1 MTDLPTKR
9 VLITGA
15 TDGLGRGLALA
26 LAARRATVLVHGRDT
41 VRAEALAAELRAAGA
56 TAVRVY
62 IADLASLAQVRAL
75 AKAVLA
81 GEPGLDVLVNNAGI
95 GSTVPTQDRAESLDG
110 IELRFAVNYLSH
122 YLLTR
127 ELLPLLKR
135 SAPARIVHVSSA
147 GQAAI
152 DLADPMI
159 TRNYTGARAYCQ
171 SKLAQIMATFDL
183 AHELDGS
190 TVTVNAIHPA
200 TFMPTKIVAKP
211 LSTIAEGVDATMRLM
226 VDDALAG
233 VTGKYFNGVHEARAD
248 AQAYDAEARA
258 RLRALSDKLIAYPG

>member
-1 MTDLPTKR
+1 MTDLPTTR

-26 LAARRATVLVHGRDT
+26 LAKRRATVLIHGRDAA
-41 VRAEALAAELRAAGA
+41 RAEALAGELRATGA
-56 TAVRVY
+56 AAARVY
-62 IADLASLAQVRAL
+62 LADLASLAEVRAL

-81 GEPGLDVLVNNAGI
+81 AEPGLDVLVNNAGI
-95 GSTVPTQDRAESLDG
+95 GSTVPTPDRAESVDG
-110 IELRFAVNYLSH
+110 VELRFSVNYLSH

-147 GQAAI
+147 GQTAI

-159 TRNYTGARAYCQ
+159 TRGYTGARAYCQ
-171 SKLAQIMATFDL
+171 SKLAQIMATFDM
-183 AHELDGS
+183 APELEG
-190 TVTVNAIHPA
+190 TGVTVNALHPA

-211 LSTIAEGVDATMRLM
+211 ISTITEGVDATMRLI

-248 AQAYDAEARA
+248 AQAYDAGARA
-258 RLRALSDKLIAYPG
+258 QLRALSDKLIG

>member
-1 MTDLPTKR
+1 MTDLATTR

-26 LAARRATVLVHGRDT
+26 LAKRRATVLVHGRDAG
-41 VRAEALAAELRAAGA
+41 RANALATELRAAGA

-62 IADLASLAQVRAL
+62 LADLASLADVRAL

-81 GEPGLDVLVNNAGI
+81 AEPGLDVLVNNAGI
-95 GSTVPTQDRAESLDG
+95 GSTVPTQDRAESADG
-110 IELRFAVNYLSH
+110 IELRFAVNYLAH

-127 ELLPLLKR
+127 ELLPLLRR

-159 TRNYTGARAYCQ
+159 TRGYTGARAYCQ
-171 SKLAQIMATFDL
+171 SKLAQIMATFDM
-183 AHELDGS
+183 APELEG
-190 TVTVNAIHPA
+190 TGVTVNALHPA

-211 LSTIAEGVDATMRLM
+211 ISTIAEGVDATMRLIA
-226 VDDALAG
+226 DDALAG

-248 AQAYDAEARA
+248 AQAYDAGARA
-258 RLRALSDKLIAYPG
+258 QLRALSDKLIG